1 MKPNKRTSEEL
12 NSGLLEYGVKKTV
25 RDEKKAVIGNRFV
38 RLGFLKY
45 KTKYFK
51 HEDFTNYF
59 GLETRVDLKIKVYKV
74 KDLEM
79 TQLIR
84 IDNAYFDI
92 VKMDDDLTDRFTYL
106 YLQKRGGLDD

>member
-1 MKPNKRTSEEL
+1 MKILVFRTGEDKM
-12 NSGLLEYGVKKTV
+12 GATQ
-25 RDEKKAVIGNRFV
+25 RDSQFS
-38 RLGFLKY
+38 
-45 KTKYFK
+45 YFK
-51 HEDFTNYF
+51 VTNYF

-74 KDLEM
+74 KDLKM

-92 VKMDDDLTDRFTYL
+92 VKMDDDLTGRFTYL